1 MASIFFMSL
10 ASFRMILGALPRG
23 IAALRLSALL
33 VSMSRAKN
41 ADCRFVRRKSRT
53 RPAQAEIFAHEKGE
67 LIIS

>member
-1 MASIFFMSL
+1 L
-10 ASFRMILGALPRG
+10 TALPRG

-41 ADCRFVRRKSRT
+41 ADCRFLRRKSRT

-67 LIIS
+67 LII